1 MNENNRAIL
10 EMLEQGK
17 ISEEEAARLLD
28 ALEAQAEAGEEA
40 PAGQDGSSSEP
51 VPAGQEDGCS
61 VVLNLGEGMRI
72 NVDSRDGV
80 RVLDQEANGKV
91 FVPTPPVPPVSPV
104 PPVPPVPP
112 APPAPPAMPA
122 MPPAPVPPPPG
133 DPEALERYNEEV
145 ERFQEKCQKL
155 MEWHQEEMEEH
166 CRQVE
171 ERQERYQAQMDAYH
185 QRLEEM
191 EAYHRSLEEQHE
203 RHREQMERY
212 HQRLG
217 QPGQEAR
224 AQQTGGFL
232 TGEEYSRAYS
242 QAYEKVYSAG
252 YPEVEELGPGT
263 PEGQSRL
270 SELCGEA
277 AQAAE
282 QAQEEKRQNAQPGG
296 DWQDRT
302 RCWGARLGDI
312 GAEIRRA
319 MQGLGAQISDEV
331 QEAMEDLQDAMSEV
345 KDSLGEV
352 AEAWQEWAEE
362 EEDDDDDGDF
372 SFDGEDEDEDDDDGL
387 DDGSPQP
394 AQAAQTADGWYVNT
408 SNCALSSLDKLDV
421 NWISGSVEIAPWD
434 GDYVEISERSRKPLE
449 ERQKMRV
456 YVSDARK
463 LTVRFTAQQNNYGGV
478 LGKGW
483 NIGGFMMS
491 GKHLTVKIPRDL
503 CGQVE
508 ALKIHSMSASV
519 SVAELTGEGF
529 AVDTVSGAVHASAL
543 RAEQMKLHSVSGR
556 VDATGSSAEKLQL
569 SSVSGVVAGSGLAAE
584 KAKFSSVSGAVLVHA
599 NAESFEVSTTSG
611 KTELR
616 VDQCPEKARL
626 TSVSGKVA
634 MVMPENDGFTVGYK
648 SSSGGFSSDF
658 PLTGSLD
665 KKKGKGIYGNGATA
679 LIMHTT
685 SGSMSIVKAR

>member
-40 PAGQDGSSSEP
+40 PASQDESSSEP

-80 RVLDQEANGKV
+80 LVLDQEANGKV
-91 FVPTPPVPPVSPV
+91 FVPTPPVPPV
-104 PPVPPVPP
+104 PPVPPT
-112 APPAPPAMPA
+112 PPAPPAMPA

-145 ERFQEKCQKL
+145 ERFQEECQKL
-155 MEWHQEEMEEH
+155 MEWHQEQVDEH
-166 CRQVE
+166 CRRLE
-171 ERQERYQAQMDAYH
+171 ERQEQYQEQMDAYR
-185 QRLEEM
+185 QRLEE
-191 EAYHRSLEEQHE
+191 RHE
-203 RHREQMERY
+203 RHREQMKSY

-217 QPGQEAR
+217 QPGQEAQ
-224 AQQTGGFL
+224 AQWTGGFL
-232 TGEEYSRAYS
+232 TEEEYSHAYS

-270 SELCGEA
+270 SELCEQA

-282 QAQEEKRQNAQPGG
+282 EAVRQAQEEKQQNAQPGG

-345 KDSLGEV
+345 QDSLGEV

-362 EEDDDDDGDF
+362 EEDDDDDEDF
-372 SFDGEDEDEDDDDGL
+372 SFDGEDEDEDEGDAGGL

-408 SNCALSSLDKLDV
+408 SNCGLSSLDKLDI

-434 GDYVEISERSRKPLE
+434 GDYVEVSERSRKPLE

-456 YVSDARK
+456 YVSHARE
-463 LTVRFTAQQNNYGGV
+463 LTVQFTSQQNNYGGV

-483 NIGGFMMS
+483 NIDGFMMS

-503 CGQVE
+503 CGRVE

-519 SVAELTGEGF
+519 SVAELTGESF
-529 AVDTVSGAVHASAL
+529 TVDTVSGAVHASAL
-543 RAEQMKLHSVSGR
+543 HAEQMKLHSVSGR

-599 NAESFEVSTTSG
+599 NAESFEVSSTSG
-611 KTELR
+611 KVELR

-626 TSVSGKVA
+626 TSVSGKVS

-648 SSSGGFSSDF
+648 SASGGFSSDF
-658 PLTGSLD
+658 PLTGSLG

-679 LIMHTT
+679 LTMHTT